1 MCIKILQDLFE
12 KLFSEPEP
20 IIVVPTY
27 VKKVTIIP
35 EIASEGFEYYEFPK
49 FNYPVVESQVLYM
62 DIGRQTDDLG
72 GIPYYTSALATYQWY
87 VNGILELLEDQVQGS
102 WLHVENTTETTEIS
116 VKISDVK
123 ILEIVEPI
131 YVEWLGSISSKET
144 IMYSKPT
151 FLSEEI
157 TTLPHDSKMFVKNK
171 QDGDIKLSSPVW
183 FKCKVTESSNY
194 EAIDKE
200 GWVHSSSI
208 IGDNPN

>member
-1 MCIKILQDLFE
+1 MCIKILKDLFE

-131 YVEWLGSISSKET
+131 YVEWLGSISGRET
-144 IMYSKPT
+144 IMYSEST

-157 TTLPHDSKMFVKNK
+157 TTLPHDSKTFVKNK

-183 FKCKVTESSNY
+183 FRCKVTESSNY

>member
-1 MCIKILQDLFE
+1 MCIKILKDLFE

>member
-35 EIASEGFEYYEFPK
+35 EIAFEGFEYYEFPK
-49 FNYPVVESQVLYM
+49 FSYPVVESQVLYM
-62 DIGRQTDDLG
+62 DIGRKTDDLG
-72 GIPYYTSALATYQWY
+72 GIPYYTSALATYEWY
-87 VNGILELLEDQVQGS
+87 VNGVLELSEDQVQGS
-102 WLHVENTTETTEIS
+102 WFHVKNTIETTEIS

-131 YVEWLGSISSKET
+131 YVEWLGSISGRET
-144 IMYSKPT
+144 IMYSEST

-157 TTLPHDSKMFVKNK
+157 TTLPHDSKTFVKNK

-183 FKCKVTESSNY
+183 FRCKVTESSNY

>member
-1 MCIKILQDLFE
+1 MCIKILKDLFE

-49 FNYPVVESQVLYM
+49 FSYPVVESQVLYM